1 MLLLQVIKRKD
12 KGSDAKPH
20 HIKNHLN
27 ICVNALVENP
37 AFESQS
43 KESLN
48 TKASAFGGSDVKL
61 SDKTLKAIEKSSVV
75 DAILSW
81 CK

>member
-1 MLLLQVIKRKD
+1 MVKKKD
-12 KGSDAKPH
+12 KGSDVKAH

-27 ICVNALVENP
+27 VCVNALVENP

-48 TKASAFGGSDVKL
+48 TKASAFGGSEVTL

-75 DAILSW
+75 EAILSW